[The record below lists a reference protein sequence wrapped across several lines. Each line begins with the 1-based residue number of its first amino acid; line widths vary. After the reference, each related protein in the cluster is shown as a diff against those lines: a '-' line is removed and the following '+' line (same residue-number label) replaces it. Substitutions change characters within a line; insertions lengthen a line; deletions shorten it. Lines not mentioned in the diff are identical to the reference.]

1 MALRPSVLLA
11 LWQAIVDPHF
21 CRRPSN
27 TQNLLWG
34 SLLLSPVSW
43 CTPGF
48 ACALQASLEGMRF
61 DFNMIAPILEKAMAT
76 HSSSLAWKIPWM
88 EDPGRLQSMG
98 LQRVGHNWV
107 TLLSLFT
114 FMHWR
119 RKWQPIQCSCL
130 ENPRDGGAWWAAVYG
145 VAQSWT
151 RLKRLSSS
159 NSSPSNVTLQLFLC
173 PWMWGI
179 FFFALGHC

>member
-1 MALRPSVLLA
+1 MHALLHAVPPILQEATADPCLYQGLL
-11 LWQAIVDPHF
+11 DT
-21 CRRPSN
+21 RRQVWVS
-27 TQNLLWG
+27 LLWG

-98 LQRVGHNWV
+98 LQRVGHN
-107 TLLSLFT
+107 
-114 FMHWR
+114 
-119 RKWQPIQCSCL
+119 
-130 ENPRDGGAWWAAVYG
+130 
-145 VAQSWT
+145 
-151 RLKRLSSS
+151 
-159 NSSPSNVTLQLFLC
+159 
-173 PWMWGI
+173 
-179 FFFALGHC
+179 